1 MQPCE
6 KLCSKVQYVLLELAC
21 LNLSADGIPMDETR
35 SSVPGGPYPENLPE
49 SGAEC
54 LRMMADGDAPA
65 SAQARLPGVDTHS
78 TQALPAQGMQG
89 TALSEVCL
97 NMG

>member
-1 MQPCE
+1 M
-6 KLCSKVQYVLLELAC
+6 SHFLLQRVG
-21 LNLSADGIPMDETR
+21 LNFTADGIPVDKMR
-35 SSVPGGPYPENLPE
+35 SSVPAGPYPEDLPE

-65 SAQARLPGVDTHS
+65 SAQAKLPGMDTHS
-78 TQALPAQGMQG
+78 TQALPAQEMDG

-97 NMG
+97 NMD

>member
-1 MQPCE
+1 
-6 KLCSKVQYVLLELAC
+6 
-21 LNLSADGIPMDETR
+21 MDETR
-35 SSVPGGPYPENLPE
+35 SSVPAGPYPDNLIE

-65 SAQARLPGVDTHS
+65 SAPAKLPGMDTHS
-78 TQALPAQGMQG
+78 TQAVPAQGMDG

-97 NMG
+97 NKVLS